1 MCADVVD
8 SATRSRMMARIRGK
22 DTVVEVAVRR
32 QLHSLGYRFRL
43 HRKDLPGRPDIVL
56 PRYRTAVFVHGCFWH
71 RHAGCVYATKPA
83 TRPMFWQAKFET
95 NVRRDAA
102 AVERLLA
109 GGWSVAVIW
118 ECVVSGDGLGSDD
131 LARLLA
137 WLDAQAAT
145 SSPAFLEIP

>member
-8 SATRSRMMARIRGK
+8 AATRSRMMAGIRGK
-22 DTVVEVAVRR
+22 DTAVEVAVRR
-32 QLHSLGYRFRL
+32 QLHALGYRFRL
-43 HRKDLPGRPDIVL
+43 HQKDLPGRPDIVL
-56 PRYRTAVFVHGCFWH
+56 PRYRAAVFVHGCFWH
-71 RHAGCVYATKPA
+71 RHAGCVYATNPA
-83 TRPMFWQAKFET
+83 TRSAFWQAKFEA

-102 AVERLLA
+102 AVERLMS

-118 ECVVSGDGLGSDD
+118 ECAVSSEGLGLRD
-131 LARLLA
+131 LRRLLA